1 MDIATFILI
10 SFVFIAIP
18 GPNVLIVVSTGISHG
33 TMRGLQ
39 TIGGISLAMA
49 IQLFIA
55 AIGTTWFVAAL
66 SHGFAWLK
74 WGGVF
79 YLLYLGLNHLV
90 SAVSAE
96 RPQNQASVFGAFQ
109 RGFWISLTN
118 PKTIL
123 FFSAFLPQFTLQS
136 SSYFAQIASLSF
148 IFWVIAGTVNC
159 CYVLLASNLTS
170 LLRSKDISRYQHVT
184 SGLLYLGAGVALAVS
199 KDGK

>member
-96 RPQNQASVFGAFQ
+96 RPQKQRYFQISARYERFVVSRGRSCFGGVQ
-109 RGFWISLTN
+109 RWEV
-118 PKTIL
+118 
-123 FFSAFLPQFTLQS
+123 
-136 SSYFAQIASLSF
+136 SYAQ
-148 IFWVIAGTVNC
+148 
-159 CYVLLASNLTS
+159 
-170 LLRSKDISRYQHVT
+170 
-184 SGLLYLGAGVALAVS
+184 
-199 KDGK
+199 